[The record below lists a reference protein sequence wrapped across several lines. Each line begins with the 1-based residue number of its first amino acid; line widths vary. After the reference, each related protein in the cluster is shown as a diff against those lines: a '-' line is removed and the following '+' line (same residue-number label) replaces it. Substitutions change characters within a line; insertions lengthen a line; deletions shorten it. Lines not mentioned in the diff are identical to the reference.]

1 VEVEVAATGLNFMNV
16 MSALGTYPGA
26 PGGFRSLGIECA
38 GRVSRVGPGVHRLA
52 VGDEV
57 LGLATDC
64 LASHA
69 LTRAGFLTKKPAA
82 LSFATAAALPV
93 AFLTAYH
100 ALHDLG
106 RLEAGESILIHSAA
120 GGLGLAALHLARRA
134 GAEIYATAGSE
145 EKHALLRSLGA
156 RQVMDSRSLDF
167 ADQVLAATGGRGVDV
182 VLNSLAGPALRR
194 SLALLAPC
202 GRFVE
207 IGKRDLYGGGRL
219 DLALLRRG
227 VSYFAVDL
235 DLLTTERP
243 ALIERLLDRLAEQL
257 AAGELI
263 PPPVTEYPLSR
274 MSEAFRFMAE
284 GRHVGKIVLV
294 PPAANAPEPLL
305 EPEPGPSFLREASYL
320 IAGGCG
326 ALGLTVAGWM
336 LENGAGHVV
345 LLGRSG
351 ASPEA
356 AARIAELERRA
367 GPMGGRLHV
376 PRADVADEASLA
388 RALAEIERSLPPL
401 RGVVHAAGV
410 LADGPLLHLDP
421 ESCRKVLAPK
431 VRGAWNLHRLTTGLD
446 LDFFVLFSSAASLFG
461 SAGQATY
468 TAANAFLDGLAHYRR
483 RRGQPALAVN
493 WGPVARIGL
502 AATPERGGRLA
513 AEGLLSL
520 TPEEVPSLLAAA
532 LGLGAA
538 QVGAV
543 HLGPALSHPLL
554 SALAPAPGDGEA
566 STAGS
571 FRTREL
577 LTAHLVEQVA
587 KVLRCPA
594 SSIAVDTPWKS
605 LGIDSLSA
613 IQLAKRLGASLGLPL
628 SVTGF
633 WTYPTVE
640 QYRDY
645 LAEKLG
651 IEVGS
656 TPAPTVQPAGRDAS
670 DEAAL
675 EEIES
680 LTDEDA
686 ERLLRQRL
694 AAV

>member
-1 VEVEVAATGLNFMNV
+1 
-16 MSALGTYPGA
+16 
-26 PGGFRSLGIECA
+26 
-38 GRVSRVGPGVHRLA
+38 
-52 VGDEV
+52 V
-57 LGLATDC
+57 LD
-64 LASHA
+64 
-69 LTRAGFLTKKPAA
+69 
-82 LSFATAAALPV
+82 
-93 AFLTAYH
+93 
-100 ALHDLG
+100 
-106 RLEAGESILIHSAA
+106 
-120 GGLGLAALHLARRA
+120 
-134 GAEIYATAGSE
+134 
-145 EKHALLRSLGA
+145 
-156 RQVMDSRSLDF
+156 
-167 ADQVLAATGGRGVDV
+167 
-182 VLNSLAGPALRR
+182 
-194 SLALLAPC
+194 
-202 GRFVE
+202 
-207 IGKRDLYGGGRL
+207 
-219 DLALLRRG
+219 
-227 VSYFAVDL
+227 
-235 DLLTTERP
+235 
-243 ALIERLLDRLAEQL
+243 
-257 AAGELI
+257 
-263 PPPVTEYPLSR
+263 
-274 MSEAFRFMAE
+274 
-284 GRHVGKIVLV
+284 
-294 PPAANAPEPLL
+294 
-305 EPEPGPSFLREASYL
+305 
-320 IAGGCG
+320 
-326 ALGLTVAGWM
+326 
-336 LENGAGHVV
+336 
-345 LLGRSG
+345 
-351 ASPEA
+351 
-356 AARIAELERRA
+356 
-367 GPMGGRLHV
+367 
-376 PRADVADEASLA
+376 
-388 RALAEIERSLPPL
+388 
-401 RGVVHAAGV
+401 
-410 LADGPLLHLDP
+410 
-421 ESCRKVLAPK
+421 PK

-566 STAGS
+566 SAAGS

-605 LGIDSLSA
+605 LGIDSLLA